1 MESHNHQEEF
11 NNFNSSNFKTP
22 MTVPSQSSSKNI
34 TGKPPRKTRKRR
46 ERSPKT
52 VTRLKVE
59 RRSKAN
65 DRERSRMHG
74 LNEALD
80 ELRSVLP
87 GITAEEGKLTKIE
100 TLRFA
105 YNYIAALQETL
116 NMDMQNRDNHQ
127 APQLFLPGTVENN
140 YGNTANQN
148 SCHNFP
154 TQNIPQTS
162 CNQNMFGFADQYIDQ
177 QNPPFENTYAFPENP
192 Q

>member
-1 MESHNHQEEF
+1 MESHNQQEEF
-11 NNFNSSNFKTP
+11 NFNDNANFKTP
-22 MTVPSQSSSKNI
+22 VTVGSQSSTKNI
-34 TGKPPRKTRKRR
+34 SISQSGGKPPRKTRKRR

-100 TLRFA
+100 TLIRRRRELRVNLCKF
-105 YNYIAALQETL
+105 
-116 NMDMQNRDNHQ
+116 R
-127 APQLFLPGTVENN
+127 VE
-140 YGNTANQN
+140 
-148 SCHNFP
+148 
-154 TQNIPQTS
+154 
-162 CNQNMFGFADQYIDQ
+162 
-177 QNPPFENTYAFPENP
+177 
-192 Q
+192 